1 MRSREFNLI
10 ASILFQERIKKK
22 QFENIDYESVIKIS
36 SSHLIIPTIYS
47 EIQKKNLSSTLPS
60 EFYNY
65 IKYIYNHNLQRNKQL
80 IEEINEIS
88 YKLNKVGIQH
98 IFLKGSAGIISNLYK
113 DLGSRMIGDIDI
125 LIFEKDRK
133 NIEDFF
139 EKNNYEKS
147 KNEYNFFEPRHL
159 TRRFNKD
166 RLFAIEAHTK
176 LFDKKDHQKLID
188 LEEFFSSKL
197 SLNNLNIPSYKNQI
211 LHNVYNFQINDFG
224 YNYDAFS
231 LRSFFDN
238 FLLCLRNDNKLIKI
252 ENKIFKRYF
261 AIFSE
266 IFPENNMSHLRLTFV
281 QKKIF
286 SLKNSCKLINRF
298 INFLSYLM
306 IKLNWL
312 PRQFREIAINKDYRK
327 HLKEKFL

>member
-1 MRSREFNLI
+1 MHSRELHLI
-10 ASILFQERIKKK
+10 ASILFQEKIKNN

-47 EIQKKNLSSTLPS
+47 QIVKKNLSSKIPS

-65 IKYIYNHNLQRNKQL
+65 IEYIYNHNLQRNKKL
-80 IEEINEIS
+80 IEEISEIS
-88 YKLNKVGIQH
+88 KKLNDVGIQH
-98 IFLKGSAGIISNLYK
+98 IFLKGSAGLISNLYK
-113 DLGSRMIGDIDI
+113 DIGSRMIGDIDI

-166 RLFAIEAHTK
+166 KLFAIEAHTK
-176 LFDKKDHQKLID
+176 LFDKKNHQKLID
-188 LEEFFSSKL
+188 LDEFFASKL
-197 SLNNLNIPSYKNQI
+197 SLNNINIPSYKNQI
-211 LHNVYNFQINDFG
+211 LHNIYNFQINDFG

-238 FLLCLRNDNKLIKI
+238 FLLFSRRNNKMVKT

-266 IFPENNMSHLRLTFV
+266 ISPENNISHVRLTFI

-286 SLKNSCKLINRF
+286 LLKNSCKPIHRI

-312 PRQFREIAINKDYRK
+312 PRQFMELVNNKDYRNYI
-327 HLKEKFL
+327 KEKFL